1 MQSII
6 NHIDNM
12 NEFYFP
18 FNILFPALAYMLPLV
33 TMVVYAFGVYISF
46 QKRNKKEILTRS
58 CVAVL
63 SMIVLL
69 IICQVNMG
77 TFCIR
82 PKNPDSFNL
91 GLVLLCLIPVSVYK
105 GIMNLFTAVK
115 TKEKDKA
122 RKATLYLI
130 IICVAAVLLFF
141 YLGPLYFLK
150 TILKSP

>member
-1 MQSII
+1 MS
-6 NHIDNM
+6 
-12 NEFYFP
+12 EFYFP

-58 CVAVL
+58 CVTVL
-63 SMIVLL
+63 SMLVLI

-82 PKNPDSFNL
+82 PTNPDFFNL
-91 GLVLLCLIPVSVYK
+91 GLVLLCMIPVSVYK
-105 GIMNLFTAVK
+105 GIMNLLTAVK
-115 TKEKDKA
+115 SKEKDKV
-122 RKATLYLI
+122 RKAIISLI
-130 IICVAAVLLFF
+130 IICVVTALAFF

-150 TILKSP
+150 TIL